1 LSDSE
6 EGEEDR
12 DEEDREEDSDG
23 EGEVEVEVTADVM
36 AMGEGMA
43 TREGWVNGMDGG
55 TTRVDQKASMKLVMT
70 PKKDDEW
77 EVKCC
82 NKLVIVECAC
92 MCEVKNRKWANLL
105 VYISCC
111 CLML

>member
-12 DEEDREEDSDG
+12 EEDSDG
-23 EGEVEVEVTADVM
+23 DGEVEVEVTADVM

-43 TREGWVNGMDGG
+43 TREGWVKGMDGG

-70 PKKDDEW
+70 PKR
-77 EVKCC
+77 
-82 NKLVIVECAC
+82 
-92 MCEVKNRKWANLL
+92 MMSGR
-105 VYISCC
+105 
-111 CLML
+111 